1 MSIFN
6 KTKKSISSAAQR
18 GRERFRK
25 YEQKLAKRS
34 QSAPYKFVEE
44 LQHSLEKVQQ
54 DDFHLRRKFSDSDF
68 FISVNEPFRSTSL
81 QPPPLRHRRTFSNES
96 VTSPKIIEVL
106 DPKTSDV
113 VQRKELDATG
123 RARNIPVKVKKLQTS
138 GFKDLVKNF
147 RWHKKEFCGEYVKIK
162 STLRRCCCEIF
173 LIIMLCGMGGLMFKF
188 TEGSFESYYKC
199 GVRRVKRDFID
210 LLWTKSHNLREDDWK
225 SLARSRLRQFEEELH
240 SAHEAGMTDYSGMR
254 SWSFLNGIVYCLTVV
269 TTIGKESEKFPKSLL
284 SIILIRFCESFLI
297 HNRNNNFRLWTYV
310 PKN

>member
-1 MSIFN
+1 M
-6 KTKKSISSAAQR
+6 
-18 GRERFRK
+18 
-25 YEQKLAKRS
+25 
-34 QSAPYKFVEE
+34 
-44 LQHSLEKVQQ
+44 
-54 DDFHLRRKFSDSDF
+54 
-68 FISVNEPFRSTSL
+68 
-81 QPPPLRHRRTFSNES
+81 
-96 VTSPKIIEVL
+96 TSPKIIEVL

-173 LIIMLCGMGGLMFKF
+173 LIIILCGMGGLMFKF

-269 TTIGKESEKFPKSLL
+269 TTIGKKFAKCAKKLCFKLIMQLKCHHSYLYYHNL
-284 SIILIRFCESFLI
+284 FFCCIIKFCHCVSIF
-297 HNRNNNFRLWTYV
+297 
-310 PKN
+310 